1 MPNESLY
8 LMTKQGHV
16 LSFQRGSA
24 AGEIYRML
32 RDEILTLQLLPGQP
46 LDETSL
52 SNRFAVSRSPIR
64 EALNRLLAER
74 LVVTLPNRSTIVAQV
89 DLRDFPALIQALD
102 VQQRL
107 ATRLAAQNRE
117 SEDIQRLRELA
128 DVFNESVE
136 QASAL
141 AILQSNFAF
150 HVAVAE
156 AGRNPYV
163 TRQYRE
169 LLSETRRLLHIHVQL
184 LNERDRM
191 DVMRD
196 QHYDFVDV
204 IEAQD
209 VEAADAI
216 AHAHTIQFRDRLL
229 KALRYAPVANFDLGL
244 SVPNKIEA

>member
-1 MPNESLY
+1 
-8 LMTKQGHV
+8 MTKLPPQS
-16 LSFQRGSA
+16 SFRRGAA
-24 AGEIYRML
+24 AGEIYQVL
-32 RDEILTLQLLPGQP
+32 RDEILTLQLEPGHQ

-52 SNRFAVSRSPIR
+52 SKRFAVSRSPIR

-74 LVVTLPNRSTIVAQV
+74 LVETLPNRSTIVAQV
-89 DLRDFPALIQALD
+89 DLQNFPALIQALD
-102 VQQRL
+102 LQQRL

-117 SEDIQRLRELA
+117 DDDLPRLRKLA
-128 DVFNESVE
+128 DTFNDSVG

-141 AILQSNFAF
+141 TILQSNFAF

-169 LLSETRRLLHIHVQL
+169 LLSETRRLLHIHVQYL
-184 LNERDRM
+184 DNADRV

-196 QHYDFVDV
+196 QHHDFVDA

-209 VEAADAI
+209 VAAADAI
-216 AHAHTIQFRDRLL
+216 AHAHTMQFHDRFL
-229 KALRYAPVANFDLGL
+229 KALRHTPDPSFDLGL
-244 SVPNKIEA
+244 TMAKRR